1 MKKNLKLISIVAPC
15 FNETENINEL
25 YSRVRSAIEKIDKYD
40 FEFIIIDNA
49 STDDTVEKIK
59 EICFKDK
66 RVKLIVNTRNFGHIR
81 SPYWGLMNSS
91 GEAVIYLASD
101 LQDPPE
107 LIPEFIAKWESG
119 TKVVLAIKPYSNT
132 SILFHIIRKIY
143 YRFLNAISEV
153 EIIKDAT
160 GFGLYDKLV
169 IDRIRLIGD
178 PYPYFRGLVSEL
190 GFKIETIAFNQPRR
204 ARGISKNNFYSL
216 YDIGMLGIV
225 SHSLVPIRLASF
237 IGIATG
243 LISFLLGII
252 MLIMKLLYWDE
263 MPMGVAPLGISLFF
277 MFGLLLSFIGLLG
290 EYIGSIHV
298 YLRGRPV
305 VVESERVNF
314 DKL

>member
-1 MKKNLKLISIVAPC
+1 M
-15 FNETENINEL
+15 
-25 YSRVRSAIEKIDKYD
+25 
-40 FEFIIIDNA
+40 IDNA
-49 STDDTVEKIK
+49 STDSTVKKIK
-59 EICFKDK
+59 EICSADK

-91 GEAVIYLASD
+91 GDAVIYLASD

-107 LIPEFIAKWESG
+107 LIPEFIASWECG
-119 TKVVLAIKPYSNT
+119 IKVVLAVKPHSNT
-132 SILFHIIRKIY
+132 SLFFHVIRKIY

-160 GFGLYDKLV
+160 GFGLYDKVV

-190 GFKIETIAFNQPRR
+190 GFKIKTIIFNQPRR
-204 ARGISKNNFYSL
+204 AQGISKNNFYSL
-216 YDIGMLGIV
+216 YDIAMLGIV

-237 IGIATG
+237 IGIVTG
-243 LISFLLGII
+243 LISFLMGIF
-252 MLIMKLLYWDE
+252 MLVMKLLYWNE
-263 MPMGVAPLGISLFF
+263 MPMGIAPLGISLFF

-290 EYIGSIHV
+290 EYIGSIHS
-298 YLRGRPV
+298 YLRGRPI

-314 DKL
+314 D